1 MGTDSHAGSAGMT
14 TDNAA
19 MRAVV
24 HGQVQGVG
32 YRFFVIETATTLG
45 LTGFARNQGNG
56 NVEVVA
62 EGSQAGLD
70 ALLAELRHGPALA
83 RVDRVDA
90 SWAAFTGDY
99 EGFSVR

>member
-1 MGTDSHAGSAGMT
+1 MT
-14 TDNAA
+14 LMTENAA
-19 MRAVV
+19 LRAVV
-24 HGQVQGVG
+24 YGRVQGVG
-32 YRFFVIETATTLG
+32 YRFFVIETASKLG
-45 LTGFARNQGNG
+45 LTGFARNQNNG

-62 EGSQAGLD
+62 EGLQAGLD
-70 ALLAELRHGPALA
+70 ALLAELRRGPALA

>member
-1 MGTDSHAGSAGMT
+1 MT
-14 TDNAA
+14 ADDNAA
-19 MRAVV
+19 LRAVV
-24 HGQVQGVG
+24 HGRVQGVG
-32 YRFFVIETATTLG
+32 FRFFVIDVASKLG
-45 LTGFARNQGNG
+45 LTGYARNQSNG

-70 ALLAELRHGPALA
+70 ALLAELRRGPALA

-99 EGFSVR
+99 NSFGVR